1 LNGGSPAPSPLVP
14 SDTVIAIDG
23 PAGSGKSTTARAL
36 ADRFGL
42 LYVDSGAMYRALTW
56 AAAEHGVDDG
66 DAKGLA
72 ALLEDV
78 DLRLETTRGDTR
90 VTWNGRD
97 ISAEIRSPAVESRVS
112 AVSAQAEVRRGMVER
127 QRTLVRGR
135 GVVMEGRD
143 IVSVVFPLASAK
155 IYLEASPE
163 ARAERRLR
171 QHQRRGVA
179 IDRAVVLRE
188 LAERDRLDSQREESP
203 LTISP
208 DAMVID
214 NSDMALRE
222 QLDVTTEAVLHMLEE
237 RRPPDDDRTRRRGR
251 VIFRYRL
258 AYAVFGALGR
268 FFGLKVHGR
277 ANALNTRGLI
287 FAPTHIS
294 TWDPPFLGAAV
305 RDAYPLRAVAKA
317 ELFRFWPTRLLY
329 RFLDAIPIKR
339 SIYDAAAFDQA
350 TAFLERGANILFFPE
365 GTRRVFGSPGPVRN
379 GLGMLMQRT
388 GAPALPIF
396 CRGTLAPEPGGSV
409 RAPLEFWIAPP
420 VRLYALPTLL
430 SRSSEKSV
438 NHAVSRLF
446 ENIYREMLAR
456 SAARIPITDWE
467 RKAARRMENIVRRKE
482 MRVFGRRRTP
492 SRS

>member
-1 LNGGSPAPSPLVP
+1 
-14 SDTVIAIDG
+14 
-23 PAGSGKSTTARAL
+23 
-36 ADRFGL
+36 
-42 LYVDSGAMYRALTW
+42 
-56 AAAEHGVDDG
+56 
-66 DAKGLA
+66 
-72 ALLEDV
+72 
-78 DLRLETTRGDTR
+78 
-90 VTWNGRD
+90 
-97 ISAEIRSPAVESRVS
+97 
-112 AVSAQAEVRRGMVER
+112 
-127 QRTLVRGR
+127 
-135 GVVMEGRD
+135 VVMEGRD
-143 IVSVVFPLASAK
+143 IGSVVFPMASAK
-155 IYLEASPE
+155 IYLEATPE

-214 NSDMALRE
+214 NSDLALRE
-222 QLDVTTEAVLHMLEE
+222 QLDVTAEAVLHMLEE
-237 RRPPDDDRTRRRGR
+237 KRPPADDRTRRRSR
-251 VIFRYRL
+251 VAFRYRL

-268 FFGLKVHGR
+268 FFGLRVHGR
-277 ANALNTRGLI
+277 DNVLGARGLI

-305 RDAYPLRAVAKA
+305 RDVYPLRAVAKA
-317 ELFRFWPTRLLY
+317 ELFRFWPTRMLY

-339 SIYDAAAFDQA
+339 SIYDATAFDLA
-350 TAFLERGANILFFPE
+350 ADFLERGANVLFFPE
-365 GTRRVFGSPGPVRN
+365 GTRQVFGNPGPVRN

-430 SRSSEKSV
+430 ARNSEKSANRDV
-438 NHAVSRLF
+438 ARLF

-456 SAARIPITDWE
+456 SAARIPVTDWE
-467 RKAARRMENIVRRKE
+467 RAAARRMEDVVRRKE
-482 MRVFGRRRTP
+482 MRVFGRR
-492 SRS
+492 SAQLRS